1 MHEVA
6 IAGGI
11 LDAVR
16 TELAARQPEKAVK
29 VGVRVGEMAG
39 IDPESLVFCFEAL
52 VKDSDLDPL
61 ELAIEKGRADE
72 LEFIYLEL
80 EQP

>member
-6 IAGGI
+6 IADGI
-11 LDAVR
+11 LKAVR
-16 TELAARQPEKAVK
+16 TECAARHSARATK

-39 IDPESLVFCFEAL
+39 IDPESLAFCFEAL
-52 VKDSDLDPL
+52 VKGTDLEPL
-61 ELAIEKGRADE
+61 ELEIQPGRADE
-72 LEFIYLEL
+72 LEFSYLEL